1 VAGVVEEDGLGG
13 GGERAADRR
22 RRHVAYARE
31 AYFRARAESVERRK
45 TSFLSESLSE
55 TRTDAFR
62 GAVDDAQRSLFSGEK
77 KRFFFLIKKS
87 ATLLTNDRESRHAAP
102 TP

>member
-13 GGERAADRR
+13 GAERAADRR

-77 KRFFFLIKKS
+77 KRFFFS
-87 ATLLTNDRESRHAAP
+87 
-102 TP
+102 